1 MGSSVTPNRT
11 AIVPPLNLSMES
23 LTPYADE
30 DVTVI
35 SGYDG
40 GRSPVASP
48 GHVPLIQI
56 EPESGRMSYT
66 LQGDTNTPP
75 ELRRS

>member
-1 MGSSVTPNRT
+1 MASSGAIPIRT

-30 DVTVI
+30 DISVV
-35 SGYDG
+35 SGYEG
-40 GRSPVASP
+40 GRSPASP

-66 LQGDTNTPP
+66 LQSDTNTPP